1 MCKRLGPVRVKRS
14 KYPLSLSLQTTVWNL
29 NLGGKSEYKLCVSR
43 VVQIDLT
50 EALLDWYM
58 VNRDAIT
65 SCDDIHNLRTR
76 RTRVCVTNHRAYSHQ
91 FDCSPKWIAFLCLC
105 WVVFVPCYVVSH
117 GSPVIVFVPCYVVSH
132 GSPVLVSCL
141 VMW

>member
-1 MCKRLGPVRVKRS
+1 MEENPNTS
-14 KYPLSLSLQTTVWNL
+14 F
-29 NLGGKSEYKLCVSR
+29 VSR

-117 GSPVIVFVPCYVVSH
+117 GSPVIVLVPCYVVSH
-132 GSPVLVSCL
+132 GSPVIVSCL
-141 VMW
+141 VIW